1 MVALITGGSSGMG
14 LEFARGLASRGCE
27 LVLVSN
33 REEELASA
41 SAALSAEFP
50 VKVRTRFQDLAKPL
64 AADELYEWSRGEDIL
79 PDVLVND
86 AGMFFFGNAMKQRG
100 SGYILNVSSM
110 AARIPA
116 PGITV

>member
-64 AADELYEWSRGEDIL
+64 AADELYEWRCAREWRYL
-79 PDVLVND
+79 C
-86 AGMFFFGNAMKQRG
+86 
-100 SGYILNVSSM
+100 SSSHHRTLGT
-110 AARIPA
+110 AHLLCGRPRRKSDRDWF
-116 PGITV
+116 VC